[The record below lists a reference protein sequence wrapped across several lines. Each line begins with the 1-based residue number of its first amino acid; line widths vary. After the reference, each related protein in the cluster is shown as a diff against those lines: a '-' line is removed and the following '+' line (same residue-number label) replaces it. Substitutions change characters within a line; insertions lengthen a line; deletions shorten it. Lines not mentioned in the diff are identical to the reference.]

1 MSQCTRTIEINGV
14 ELEVVFDYTPA
25 DPENGVAE
33 DMEIEEV
40 NVVFIGMSVD
50 IFPLISKDAP
60 LIQQIYA
67 ELEKSR

>member
-14 ELEVVFDYTPA
+14 ELEVVFEYTPA
-25 DPENGVAE
+25 EPENGVAE

-40 NVVFIGMSVD
+40 FVAGYD
-50 IFPLISKDAP
+50 IFNIVKDCDKV
-60 LIQQIYA
+60 IEMIYA